1 MKEMDTVKLY
11 DIGDK
16 LYRVGKYGIDLIT
29 IIDIQQYP
37 HYVYRDDKGH
47 SYFNHN
53 IVKSC
58 FRTMKEAEEE
68 IRNRTLIAKKKQMLK
83 EYERKLNKELNI
95 SKEHYIV
102 K

>member
-1 MKEMDTVKLY
+1 MKKMDTVKLY

-47 SYFNHN
+47 SYF
-53 IVKSC
+53 
-58 FRTMKEAEEE
+58 F
-68 IRNRTLIAKKKQMLK
+68 
-83 EYERKLNKELNI
+83 
-95 SKEHYIV
+95 
-102 K
+102 

>member
-11 DIGDK
+11 DVGDQ
-16 LYRVGKYGIDLIT
+16 LYRVGKYGVDLIT
-29 IIDIQQYP
+29 IVEVKCYQ
-37 HYVYRDDKGH
+37 HYVYKDDKGH

-53 IVKSC
+53 IVKTC
-58 FRTMKEAEEE
+58 FRTMEEAKEE
-68 IRNRTLIAKKKQMLK
+68 IRNRTLIAQKRKMLK